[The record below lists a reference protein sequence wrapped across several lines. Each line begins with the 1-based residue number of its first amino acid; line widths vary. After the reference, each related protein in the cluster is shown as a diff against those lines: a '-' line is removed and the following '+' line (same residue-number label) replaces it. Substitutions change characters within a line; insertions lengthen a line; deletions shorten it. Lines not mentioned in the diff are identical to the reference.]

1 MHDEALLSVDGL
13 CLAYDGSNALNGV
26 SLDIRKGELIC
37 VVGANGAG
45 KTSLIRSIAGT
56 IPASSGVVR
65 MNGVDITRKP
75 PWEICE
81 LGIAQVAEGRQIFG
95 ALSVE
100 ENLLVGAAL
109 KRAKVEQVNTLESV
123 YALFGRLRER
133 RRQLAGTLSGGEQ
146 QMLAIGRA
154 IMSKPEIVMFDEPSI
169 GLSPALTDVMFSVV
183 KLLHEKGATILLV
196 EQNVAKSL
204 SLCNRGYVLENG
216 SVVLHGSSEE
226 LLSNSEVQRAYL
238 GM

>member
-1 MHDEALLSVDGL
+1 MRRGSRPTSSSSDSLERCGPYAPRVTDDLIVIKDDLLGL
-13 CLAYDGSNALNGV
+13 ADHA
-26 SLDIRKGELIC
+26 
-37 VVGANGAG
+37 
-45 KTSLIRSIAGT
+45 
-56 IPASSGVVR
+56 
-65 MNGVDITRKP
+65 
-75 PWEICE
+75 
-81 LGIAQVAEGRQIFG
+81 
-95 ALSVE
+95 
-100 ENLLVGAAL
+100 
-109 KRAKVEQVNTLESV
+109 
-123 YALFGRLRER
+123 FGRLRER
-133 RRQLAGTLSGGEQ
+133 HRQLAGTLSGGEQ

-183 KLLHEKGATILLV
+183 KLLHEQGATILLV

-204 SLCNRGYVLENG
+204 SLSNRGYVLENG

>member
-1 MHDEALLSVDGL
+1 
-13 CLAYDGSNALNGV
+13 
-26 SLDIRKGELIC
+26 
-37 VVGANGAG
+37 
-45 KTSLIRSIAGT
+45 
-56 IPASSGVVR
+56 
-65 MNGVDITRKP
+65 
-75 PWEICE
+75 
-81 LGIAQVAEGRQIFG
+81 
-95 ALSVE
+95 
-100 ENLLVGAAL
+100 
-109 KRAKVEQVNTLESV
+109 
-123 YALFGRLRER
+123 
-133 RRQLAGTLSGGEQ
+133 
-146 QMLAIGRA
+146 MLAIGRA